1 MGTDVEGI
9 KRASALFIL
18 KMKEKRLLTQAAIDD
33 IVEETTS
40 LFDRTFTMLKAG
52 VREKLASAGVEVD
65 LESVFSN
72 LSDPFQGLTTKH
84 YQEAYF
90 KECLKL
96 IVSLQ
101 FNACGYLT

>member
-1 MGTDVEGI
+1 M
-9 KRASALFIL
+9 
-18 KMKEKRLLTQAAIDD
+18 LTQAAIDE

-52 VREKLASAGVEVD
+52 IREKLASSGVEID
-65 LESVFSN
+65 LESVFAN

-84 YQEAYF
+84 YQETYF

-96 IVSLQ
+96 IVSLPVGVSSMPYHNINFHEQ
-101 FNACGYLT
+101 RS